1 MTSLETSRLMPIG
14 GSFCLIDHDNRVV
27 SDETYLGHYALIF
40 FGFTHCRVVCP
51 RALARLSVVLESLG
65 PLADRIRPI
74 YVTIDPD
81 RDTPDVMRS
90 FLQSYPRFTGLT
102 GSREQI
108 DRVKKAFRVFA
119 QRVDDP
125 AGNGEYAI
133 PHTAIAYVLDPRGRF
148 VSHFTAAL
156 SAEEIVVRLKLPLAT
171 DCQPCGAGA
180 VHAI

>member
-1 MTSLETSRLMPIG
+1 MTSLKTSPLLPIG
-14 GSFCLIDHDNRVV
+14 GSFSLIDHDGRVV
-27 SDETYLGHYALIF
+27 SDETYLGRYALIF

-51 RALARLSVVLESLG
+51 RALAKLSAVLESLG
-65 PLADRIRPI
+65 PLADQIRPI
-74 YVTIDPD
+74 YVTIDPE
-81 RDTPDVMRS
+81 RDTPDAMRS

-148 VSHFTAAL
+148 VSHFTDAL
-156 SAEEIVVRLKLPLAT
+156 SAEEIAVRLKLLMTA
-171 DCQPCGAGA
+171 DCEPCGAGA
-180 VHAI
+180 AHAI